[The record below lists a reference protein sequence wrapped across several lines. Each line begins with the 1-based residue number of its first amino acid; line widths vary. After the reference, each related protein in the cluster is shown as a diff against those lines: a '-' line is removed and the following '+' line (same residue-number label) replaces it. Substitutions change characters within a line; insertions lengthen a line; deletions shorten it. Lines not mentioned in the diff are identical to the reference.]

1 MRACLFGPVV
11 LLAPFLAASLFAQP
25 VATVNGVTIDEK
37 DLAASM
43 EGPLRQLRRQEYEL
57 KLSALESVIHQR
69 LVEAEA
75 RARGVTPEKLMAEEV
90 DAKAPPP
97 TDEEVE
103 AFYLGQKERINRP
116 LDAVRAQLRQ
126 GLWEA
131 KLEQVREAF
140 YQSLRE
146 KAKISILLRPP
157 TVEVAIDPARL
168 RGDPKAPVTIVEFS
182 DFQCPFC
189 QRVQPTLLELLA
201 RYPGKVRIAYRDYP
215 LAQIHQRARK
225 AAEASRCAGE
235 QGKFWQYHDLL
246 YADTSKLADADL
258 SAHAKALDLDEAR
271 FAACLESGRYGA
283 AVDADQKLG
292 VNAGVNG
299 TPAFLVN
306 GVILEGAQPF
316 SAFEKVI
323 ESELAA
329 LKSDPTN

>member
-1 MRACLFGPVV
+1 LGSAVLIAP
-11 LLAPFLAASLFAQP
+11 LLAVGLSAQP
-25 VATVNGVTIDEK
+25 VATLNGEPIDEK

-43 EGPLRQLRRQEYEL
+43 EGQMRQLRRQEYEL

-75 RARGVTPEKLMAEEV
+75 RAKGVTPEKLMEEQV
-90 DAKAPPP
+90 EAKAPPP

-116 LDAVRAQLRQ
+116 LEAVRAQLRE
-126 GLWEA
+126 GLWQA
-131 KLEQVREAF
+131 KLEQVREQF
-140 YQSLRE
+140 YRQLRE
-146 KAKISILLRPP
+146 KAKISILLSPP
-157 TVEVAIDPARL
+157 KVEVAVDPARL

-201 RYPGKVRIAYRDYP
+201 RYPGKVRIAYRDYA
-215 LAQIHQRARK
+215 LTQIHPRARK
-225 AAEASRCAGE
+225 AAQASRCAGE
-235 QGKFWQYHDLL
+235 QGKFWQYHDML
-246 YADTSKLADADL
+246 YADVAKLADADL
-258 SAHAKALDLDEAR
+258 AANAQALKLDEQK
-271 FAACLESGRYGA
+271 FGACLESGKYGA
-283 AVDADQKLG
+283 GVDEDQKLG

-306 GVILEGAQPF
+306 GIMLEGAQPF
-316 SAFEKVI
+316 TAFEKII

-329 LKSDPTN
+329 LKTAQ